1 MTLVMSFHYL
11 RCSPHGTLLH
21 ASAQHDARA
30 LTTAPS
36 PHRVFVNVHHDFGLE
51 PRVALHGSRERASG
65 RKKVTNLSSALTNLS
80 SALTNLS
87 SALTN
92 LLSACRVP
100 AECLPSARR
109 VPADGLPHQLA
120 HVALIAIDCH

>member
-11 RCSPHGTLLH
+11 RCSPHGMLLH

-30 LTTAPS
+30 LTTAPF

-51 PRVALHGSRERASG
+51 PRVALHGARERASG

-92 LLSACRVP
+92 LLSALTNLLGACRVP
-100 AECLPSARR
+100 AECPPSA
-109 VPADGLPHQLA
+109 
-120 HVALIAIDCH
+120 C

>member
-1 MTLVMSFHYL
+1 MTLVTSFHYL
-11 RCSPHGTLLH
+11 RCSPHGMLLH
-21 ASAQHDARA
+21 ASAHHDARA
-30 LTTAPS
+30 LTTAPP

-51 PRVALHGSRERASG
+51 PRVALHGARERASG

-92 LLSACRVP
+92 LLGACRVP
-100 AECLPSARR
+100 AECPPSA
-109 VPADGLPHQLA
+109 
-120 HVALIAIDCH
+120 C